1 MWMGSG
7 WTTESVALYA
17 HGQISPEL
25 VGLFDTEN
33 DLRYSKFLRQ
43 SGSSITSYFDVGSGA
58 AIWTPATDCTRF
70 TYMTVGLRTAEVY
83 LILAEAY
90 ARLGNLTE
98 AKKYVETLRAHRI
111 KGGDGTIATPASQ
124 KEMMDQ
130 IILER
135 RKELLFG
142 FHRFFDLKRFNTEPE
157 YAKTTT
163 RVFPVVNVSA
173 EHPQQTY
180 TLRPDSRLYIIP
192 FPRTARDKNPNLTL
206 NTDER

>member
-7 WTTESVALYA
+7 WTTETVALYYY
-17 HGQISPEL
+17 GLISPEL
-25 VGLFDTEN
+25 VDLFDKTN
-33 DLRYSKFLRQ
+33 DLRYKWFLRQ
-43 SGSSITSYFDVGSGA
+43 TGETITQWFDAGSGA
-58 AIWTPATDCTRF
+58 AIWTPANDSSRF

-90 ARLGNLTE
+90 ARLNNLPE
-98 AKKYVETLRAHRI
+98 AKNYVERLRAKRFKSGNI
-111 KGGDGTIATPASQ
+111 PAVTAASQ

-130 IILER
+130 IIIER

-173 EHPQQTY
+173 EHPQKTY
-180 TLRPDSRLYIIP
+180 TLRPDSRMYIIP
-192 FPRTARDKNPNLTL
+192 FPKTARDKNPNLTL
-206 NTDER
+206 NTNE